1 MKAIL
6 ISTDGF
12 SIETEEFSS
21 AEEAKEEMDRQYD
34 SYSVLP
40 EYEEFSYCG
49 DSDACLYN
57 ETGVLVW
64 RVVEV

>member
-12 SIETEEFSS
+12 SIETEEFYS
-21 AEEAKEEMDRQYD
+21 AEEAKEEMNRQYD

-40 EYEEFSYCG
+40 GYEEVSYCG

-64 RVVEV
+64 RVIEV

>member
-21 AEEAKEEMDRQYD
+21 VEEATEERNRQYD

-40 EYEEFSYCG
+40 GYEEVSYCG

-64 RVVEV
+64 RIIEV